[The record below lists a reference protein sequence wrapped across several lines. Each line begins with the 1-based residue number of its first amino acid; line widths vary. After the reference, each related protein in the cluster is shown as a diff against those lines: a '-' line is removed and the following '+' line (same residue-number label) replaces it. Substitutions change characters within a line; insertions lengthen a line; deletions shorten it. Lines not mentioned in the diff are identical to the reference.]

1 MERRYRQ
8 RVHTWKLTIFQLS
21 LVRRTLTILYL
32 RKFPSLETQHN
43 PMRVSIVA
51 LGRSSWKGPFV
62 VPLPIAQAKK
72 NGTPIRTNARSCTI
86 LPQFVGLKFQIHNG
100 RDYVQVEIS
109 EDMVG
114 SKLGEFAHTRKRW
127 SYTQTKNKWWIHTR
141 SNLCLPVNIYIIML
155 PT

>member
-1 MERRYRQ
+1 
-8 RVHTWKLTIFQLS
+8 
-21 LVRRTLTILYL
+21 
-32 RKFPSLETQHN
+32 
-43 PMRVSIVA
+43 MRVSIVA

-62 VPLPIAQAKK
+62 AKK

-127 SYTQTKNKWWIHTR
+127 SYTQTKNK
-141 SNLCLPVNIYIIML
+141 
-155 PT
+155 